1 MKHCFTAAAML
12 LHSPLARSGGGGLA
26 GTSKL
31 GFGYGAV
38 GAAADPLALIG
49 RLRVASSP

>member
-12 LHSPLARSGGGGLA
+12 LHSLLAGEVGGLA
-26 GTSKL
+26 RTSKL

-49 RLRVASSP
+49 RLRGASSP